1 MVKTY
6 VLDTNILM
14 STEGR
19 AIYGFE
25 DNSVIITHTTQ
36 EELDKL
42 KEGYKD
48 KERGHQA
55 RAAIRQINAIIDSM
69 NEEDDINTG
78 IYLKARKA
86 DGTFEKDENGRY
98 IPRDVG
104 GTFRIVTNFIQP
116 ENLPVG
122 YSLESPDNRILCTT
136 KTLSKTIPN
145 VILITNDI
153 SLKTK
158 AQAIGLEV
166 QTYLNDEVEG
176 ASYTGRRVI
185 NVLHSITAKFYK
197 DGEVSIDYLA
207 KKAKTANSPLFYV
220 TKEDIEGICQNEFV
234 IFKDETN
241 VSCMTWRKGDK
252 LVLFKEPQPVYGVK
266 PLNVAQKLALE
277 ALKAP
282 VEEVPFVI
290 LKGPAGCGKTL
301 LALAVGLSNSY
312 DEKKS
317 RIYDSVV
324 ITRSNTQADEELGFL
339 PGDLEDK
346 MDPLLGPFWDNLK
359 YIFGNN
365 SNENEKEKGK
375 KGKAVEE
382 DRQLV
387 LEQIDYI
394 LETKVLE
401 ILALSYIRGRSFRNT
416 FLIVDE
422 SQNLTRT
429 QAKTIVTRMGK
440 GSKLILLG
448 DPEQIDTAK
457 LTKTNN
463 GLVYL
468 SEAFKN
474 SPLCAEVTFNKD
486 ECERSPLAE
495 EALRVLS

>member
-1 MVKTY
+1 
-6 VLDTNILM
+6 
-14 STEGR
+14 
-19 AIYGFE
+19 
-25 DNSVIITHTTQ
+25 
-36 EELDKL
+36 
-42 KEGYKD
+42 
-48 KERGHQA
+48 
-55 RAAIRQINAIIDSM
+55 
-69 NEEDDINTG
+69 
-78 IYLKARKA
+78 
-86 DGTFEKDENGRY
+86 
-98 IPRDVG
+98 
-104 GTFRIVTNFIQP
+104 
-116 ENLPVG
+116 
-122 YSLESPDNRILCTT
+122 
-136 KTLSKTIPN
+136 
-145 VILITNDI
+145 
-153 SLKTK
+153 
-158 AQAIGLEV
+158 
-166 QTYLNDEVEG
+166 
-176 ASYTGRRVI
+176 
-185 NVLHSITAKFYK
+185 
-197 DGEVSIDYLA
+197 
-207 KKAKTANSPLFYV
+207 
-220 TKEDIEGICQNEFV
+220 
-234 IFKDETN
+234 
-241 VSCMTWRKGDK
+241 MTWRKGDK

-474 SPLCAEVTFNKD
+474 SPLCAEVTFTRD